1 MTLPDASTLARAI
14 HVLSIVH
21 WIGGVWFVT
30 LVVLP
35 AIMRFA
41 EPGRASALFEPA
53 RASALFEA
61 VEHRFAFQA
70 RISTALAGASG
81 YFLAFDMEALDRFL
95 FPRFW
100 WMHAMVALWA
110 VFTMVLFV
118 LEPLFLH
125 RWFAER
131 AAREPEATMRLVLR
145 LHRVLSTAALV
156 TVAGAVLG
164 AHGGL

>member
-1 MTLPDASTLARAI
+1 MTLPDASTLARTL
-14 HVLSIVH
+14 HVVSIVH

-30 LVVLP
+30 FVVLS

-41 EPGRASALFEPA
+41 EPS

-81 YFLAFDMEALDRFL
+81 FWLAFDMAAFDRFL
-95 FPRFW
+95 HPRFW

-131 AAREPEATMRLVLR
+131 AARDPEGTMRLVLR
-145 LHRVLSTAALV
+145 LHRILSTAALV